1 MDPWLRK
8 TLQDAFAADDA
19 ARELYE
25 RDLAEPVERATS
37 RHGIVY
43 KTYINEPRHESEH
56 EPHSETPAHR
66 TMSQEASRPWN
77 EWLHH
82 EVDKRLQKF
91 AEEFASLIGEESGKF
106 AREERKRYEKMLGEL
121 RDEIGLLRA
130 EITLLH
136 AHKTPADVSLKG
148 AVTPLRS
155 ARRHRLM
162 KNTRSKRHAAALMSA
177 TPS

>member
-25 RDLAEPVERATS
+25 RDLAESVERATS
-37 RHGIVY
+37 RHDIVY

-56 EPHSETPAHR
+56 EPHSETPAR
-66 TMSQEASRPWN
+66 TMPQEASRPWN

-82 EVDKRLQKF
+82 EVAKHLKKF

-106 AREERKRYEKMLGEL
+106 AREERKRSVLRLGQLWEPV
-121 RDEIGLLRA
+121 R
-130 EITLLH
+130 
-136 AHKTPADVSLKG
+136 
-148 AVTPLRS
+148 
-155 ARRHRLM
+155 
-162 KNTRSKRHAAALMSA
+162 
-177 TPS
+177 